1 MNAPLRFADIDW
13 QADAVNAFEQSV
25 SDHLPDGENGRN

>member
-1 MNAPLRFADIDW
+1 MNGPLGFDGIDW
-13 QADAVNAFEQSV
+13 QADAVNAFEQSL